1 MRKIY
6 DVAIIGGGV
15 VGAMLF
21 SDLSRAGY
29 KAVLIEKELDVAT
42 GMSKA
47 NSGLVHAGFD
57 AKPNTFKAVMNV
69 RGNKMYPS
77 ICKRLGVKLKNCGAF
92 VVGDNLEA
100 IKELYNRG
108 VMNGVKDM
116 FVLNRNE
123 LLKMLPNITENITC
137 GLFAKSACI
146 VDPYLLTICLAEEGV
161 VNGGDIEL
169 DFQTKQVVKN
179 NNSFDILSERKIVS
193 ARRIINCAGAGYND
207 VAKLIGSEE
216 YKTEFRRGEY
226 YVLDNS
232 EGNIVPSTVFP
243 LPTKAGKGVLV
254 TPTVDGNILVGPTS
268 YVSDKTTVTTD
279 DGLKDIRA
287 KVSTMLNNVNL
298 SKTIRVF
305 AGVRVIV
312 GEDFV
317 IENSKKVAGVVN
329 VAGICSP
336 GLSAAPAISEYVI
349 KNLLK
354 AEFKQKEDAVKI
366 KPYLR
371 MNELSLSKQNQL
383 IKENPDYGKI
393 VCKCEGISVGEI
405 KDAINRP
412 FRPRTMD
419 GIKRRI
425 RAGMGRCQGGFC
437 SDKVAMILAKENKIK
452 IEDVVK
458 ERKGGYYL
466 LANAQKGGK

>member
-1 MRKIY
+1 MQKVY
-6 DVAIIGGGV
+6 DVAVFGGGV
-15 VGAMLF
+15 VGAMIF

-57 AKPNTFKAVMNV
+57 AKPNTLKAILNV
-69 RGNKMYPS
+69 RGNKMYPAV
-77 ICKRLGVKLKNCGAF
+77 CKRLGVKLKNCGAF
-92 VVGDNLEA
+92 VVGDNLDTV
-100 IKELYNRG
+100 KELYNRG
-108 VMNGVKDM
+108 MQNGVKNL
-116 FVLNRNE
+116 FVLNRKE
-123 LLKMLPNITENITC
+123 LLSALPNISDNITC
-137 GLFAKSACI
+137 GLFAKDACI

-161 VNGGDIEL
+161 VNGGAVAL
-169 DFQTKQVVKN
+169 DYQTSSVIKKGN
-179 NNSFDILSERKIVS
+179 AFEISGSRGKIL

-207 VAKLIGSEE
+207 IASLIGSEQ
-216 YKTEFRRGEY
+216 YQTEFRRGEY

-268 YVSDKTTVTTD
+268 YESDYDTKTTD
-279 DGLKDIRA
+279 FGLQDIRA
-287 KVSTMLNNVNL
+287 KVPLMLKNVNL

-305 AGVRVIV
+305 AGVRVIT
-312 GEDFV
+312 GDDF
-317 IENSKKVAGVVN
+317 IITNSKKVEN
-329 VAGICSP
+329 VCNIAGICSP
-336 GLSAAPAISEYVI
+336 GLSCAPAISEYVI
-349 KNLLK
+349 KKLLGLEYK
-354 AEFKQKEDAVKI
+354 AKADAVKI

-371 MNELSLSKQNQL
+371 LKDLSITAQNKL
-383 IKENPDYGKI
+383 IKQNPDYGKI

-405 KDAINRP
+405 VDAINRP
-412 FRPRTMD
+412 IRPVTMD
-419 GIKRRI
+419 GVKRRI

-437 SDKVAMILAKENKIK
+437 SDKVARILAKENKMK

-458 ERKGGYYL
+458 EHKGGYYL
-466 LANAQKGGK
+466 FGDLGGR